1 MTAILTRQMN
11 KKIEFQF
18 KKQKAIEA
26 ILYLANKRPSIDK
39 MSLYK
44 FLFFA
49 DIEHLNRYG
58 RPIFGGYYV
67 AMPKG
72 PVPSQISDMLEHENN
87 NEFNIIDYMITATR
101 ESNTDYLSSSDMEVL
116 DQIYGK
122 YGNYSAPQL
131 SDLSHEHPA
140 WINARKS
147 NKFRNN
153 NRLDYKD
160 MIDACNSELI
170 EDLEE
175 NSRYIMI

>member
-1 MTAILTRQMN
+1 MSIMLER
-11 KKIEFQF
+11 KKRIEFKF
-18 KKQKAIEA
+18 NKQKAIEA

-72 PVPSQISDMLEHENN
+72 PVPSQVSDLLEHENN
-87 NEFNIIDYMITATR
+87 PEFDIIDYMITATR
-101 ESNTDYLSSSDMEVL
+101 KENQEYLSTTDMEVL

-122 YGNYSAPQL
+122 YGNYSAPEL
-131 SDLSHEHPA
+131 SDLSHKHPA
-140 WINARKS
+140 WINAK
-147 NKFRNN
+147 KFNVFKNN
-153 NRLDYKD
+153 NKLDYID
-160 MIDACNSELI
+160 MIDPCNVDLI

-175 NSRYIMI
+175 NSKYIMI

>member
-1 MTAILTRQMN
+1 MTTILTRKMN
-11 KKIEFQF
+11 KRIEFQF
-18 KKQKAIEA
+18 NKQKAIEA

-67 AMPKG
+67 AMQRG
-72 PVPSQISDMLEHENN
+72 PVPSQIKNLLEHKNN
-87 NEFNIIDYMITATR
+87 SEFEIIDYMITATR
-101 ESNTDYLSSSDMEVL
+101 EANTEYLSSSDLEVL

-131 SDLSHEHPA
+131 SDLSHKHPA
-140 WINARKS
+140 WINARKF
-147 NKFRNN
+147 NKFKNN

-160 MIDACNSELI
+160 MIDPCNTELI
-170 EDLEE
+170 QDLEE
-175 NSRYIMI
+175 NSKYIMI